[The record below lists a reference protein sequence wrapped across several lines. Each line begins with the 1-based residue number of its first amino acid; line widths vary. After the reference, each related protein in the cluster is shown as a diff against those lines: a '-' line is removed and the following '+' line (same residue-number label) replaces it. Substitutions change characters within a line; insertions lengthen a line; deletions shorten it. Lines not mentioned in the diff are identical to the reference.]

1 MDIELARER
10 REELLREAAER
21 RLTRASRV
29 NAWTDAW
36 FEFRVWRERRRAL
49 LREEQERALAR
60 EEARVRAAFAAAEG
74 EPGTTIEE
82 VRWGLPADEAA
93 VAELLEL
100 NGMPRWV
107 AFEERFI
114 VAEKD
119 GKVLGALRYRTESK
133 RLLLGLL
140 VVDPWAGEG
149 RLARALYAGAGDLAR
164 ELGVGE
170 LVASTCGSDYPRGV
184 GYYRWGGYWRL
195 DVTPHRDATG
205 RISAGGGW
213 RRVLSMFG
221 EIAVP
226 FHRPFHRFR

>member
-1 MDIELARER
+1 MGDPFDMELARER
-10 REELLREAAER
+10 REGFLREAEER
-21 RLTRASRV
+21 RLARASQMIT
-29 NAWTDAW
+29 WTDAW
-36 FEFRVWRERRRAL
+36 SRFWGWRERRRAL

-60 EEARVRAAFAAAEG
+60 EAARVRAAFAAAEEG
-74 EPGTTIEE
+74 PWTIE
-82 VRWGLPADEAA
+82 VRWGLPADETV

-114 VAEKD
+114 VVEKD

-140 VVDPWAGEG
+140 VVDPWAGEE

-170 LVASTCGSDYPRGV
+170 VVASATRAGYAGEAGYRRRG
-184 GYYRWGGYWRL
+184 RYWRL
-195 DVTPHRDATG
+195 DTAQARASDGVAT
-205 RISAGGGW
+205 GGW
-213 RRVLSMFG
+213 RRVLSLFG
-221 EIAVP
+221 TLAVP
-226 FHRPFHRFR
+226 FHRYR